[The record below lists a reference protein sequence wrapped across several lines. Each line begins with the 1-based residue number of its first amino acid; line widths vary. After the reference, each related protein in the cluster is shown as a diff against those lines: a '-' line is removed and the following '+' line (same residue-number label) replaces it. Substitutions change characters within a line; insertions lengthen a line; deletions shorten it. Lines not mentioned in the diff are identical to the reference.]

1 MGKHSNIGPV
11 DPQING
17 LPAYG
22 VVAELERA
30 YNEMIADPRKQ
41 FVWNPILSR
50 YTPSF
55 VQQCQWSI
63 ERSKMIIAEFLE
75 ANMFS
80 GLPEAER
87 KVKVAGIVEQLSRAN
102 RGHDA
107 HIHFEECEAI
117 GLNVKRL
124 EDDPIQDLVLTIHH
138 CFMFALSNSG
148 AFKIIENHLGR
159 RYVKTQVF
167 PQLPAMNLPPALVD
181 AMMKELE
188 TRTVQRTA
196 TEVLSRE
203 CLFQPTTRQAVSSL
217 RWVIWPSSDEPTD
230 HIDRGH
236 HNGRGDSKRKHHSR
250 GFVHNAT
257 GLHTFQR
264 RGARRSWLPG
274 RRLHPGHGQPCGPCP
289 YRW

>member
-1 MGKHSNIGPV
+1 MGKHSSIGPV

-41 FVWNPILSR
+41 FVWNPLLSR
-50 YTPSF
+50 YTPTF
-55 VQQCQWSI
+55 DQQCQRSI
-63 ERSKMIIAEFLE
+63 GRSKLFIAEFLE

-107 HIHFEECEAI
+107 HIHFEEREAI

-159 RYVKTQVF
+159 
-167 PQLPAMNLPPALVD
+167 
-181 AMMKELE
+181 
-188 TRTVQRTA
+188 
-196 TEVLSRE
+196 
-203 CLFQPTTRQAVSSL
+203 PT
-217 RWVIWPSSDEPTD
+217 
-230 HIDRGH
+230 
-236 HNGRGDSKRKHHSR
+236 
-250 GFVHNAT
+250 
-257 GLHTFQR
+257 
-264 RGARRSWLPG
+264 
-274 RRLHPGHGQPCGPCP
+274 
-289 YRW
+289 